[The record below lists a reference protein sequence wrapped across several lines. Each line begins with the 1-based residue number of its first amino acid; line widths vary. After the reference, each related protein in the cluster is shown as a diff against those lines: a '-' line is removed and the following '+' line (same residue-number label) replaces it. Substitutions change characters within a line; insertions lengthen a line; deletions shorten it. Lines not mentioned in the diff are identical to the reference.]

1 MSLPQT
7 ITTQELIALTGYSAP
22 ALVDLERAGVVGRQ
36 EKDTWL
42 IGTVGKI
49 VAHLRERTRRSKSAA
64 EERLA
69 DAKARA
75 LEMRMQREAGDLVPT
90 AAVENYTRMAFGRI
104 RVEHSSLPARYTRN
118 VEERQRLEKLLDEA
132 DTRTADYLDEQG
144 DASVDRSPKSQPAKV
159 VKCPVGQTAT
169 VAGRGVPPGGAYRAA
184 ATERALM
191 TDDRRLKRLLK
202 ERDQLIDAWQRNTRE
217 IAGLSTVGAL
227 LDLSNATQWH
237 RPVRELYAAAK
248 PRRKRARARRSSS
261 RKS

>member
-75 LEMRMQREAGDLVPT
+75 LELRVQREAGALVPT
-90 AAVENYTRMAFGRI
+90 AAVENYTKMVLRP
-104 RVEHSSLPARYTRN
+104 HS
-118 VEERQRLEKLLDEA
+118 
-132 DTRTADYLDEQG
+132 
-144 DASVDRSPKSQPAKV
+144 
-159 VKCPVGQTAT
+159 
-169 VAGRGVPPGGAYRAA
+169 
-184 ATERALM
+184 
-191 TDDRRLKRLLK
+191 
-202 ERDQLIDAWQRNTRE
+202 
-217 IAGLSTVGAL
+217 
-227 LDLSNATQWH
+227 
-237 RPVRELYAAAK
+237 
-248 PRRKRARARRSSS
+248 RRSTAVCRHGTRAMS
-261 RKS
+261 RSASGWKIC